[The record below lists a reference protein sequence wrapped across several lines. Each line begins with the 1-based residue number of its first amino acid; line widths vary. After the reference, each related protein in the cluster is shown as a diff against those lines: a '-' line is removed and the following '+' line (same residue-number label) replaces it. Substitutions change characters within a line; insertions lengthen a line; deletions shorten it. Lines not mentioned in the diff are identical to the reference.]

1 MARKPCRI
9 AVGVG
14 LVLLVGCAGLVTLD
28 ADGVPTSDYVI
39 GRSDARDGQEAL
51 DRHFPAGSGAPAYLL
66 VPDINSDEAQTRV
79 AALCGVQS
87 VSEAAEAETPVAEGD
102 ALLEVTLTDDSYSD
116 GAENTVREIQDQIG
130 DLGGMVGGTTATDL
144 DTKNTS
150 VADRSVIIPVVLLVI
165 SVMLRPLLRA
175 VVAPLVLLAT
185 TVLSFGTALGVGAA
199 LFAAFG
205 FSGSD
210 PSVPLYAF
218 VFLVALATDYS
229 NFLMTWVREESM
241 VHGTV
246 EGVGRRLVSTGGVI
260 TSAGIVLAATFA
272 ALLVIAIHFL
282 VQLAVIISLGVLIDT
297 FLVRSLLV
305 PALTHLLGD
314 RIWWPGGPGA
324 SRREGRHATGH
335 LRESGI

>member
-1 MARKPCRI
+1 
-9 AVGVG
+9 
-14 LVLLVGCAGLVTLD
+14 
-28 ADGVPTSDYVI
+28 
-39 GRSDARDGQEAL
+39 
-51 DRHFPAGSGAPAYLL
+51 
-66 VPDINSDEAQTRV
+66 
-79 AALCGVQS
+79 
-87 VSEAAEAETPVAEGD
+87 
-102 ALLEVTLTDDSYSD
+102 
-116 GAENTVREIQDQIG
+116 
-130 DLGGMVGGTTATDL
+130 MVGGTTATDL